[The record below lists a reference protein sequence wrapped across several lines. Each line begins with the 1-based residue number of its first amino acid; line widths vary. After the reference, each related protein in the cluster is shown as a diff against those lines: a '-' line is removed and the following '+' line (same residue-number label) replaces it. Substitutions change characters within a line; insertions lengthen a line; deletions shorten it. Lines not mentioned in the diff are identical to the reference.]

1 MIRRKLLVAT
11 AIIASV
17 VLTACSDVTAP
28 KTGATCPILNG
39 SSTCLK

>member
-17 VLTACSDVTAP
+17 VLTACSDTTGP
-28 KTGATCPILNG
+28 KTNAACPIISG
-39 SSTCLK
+39 SSICQ